1 MKIEIEENINTGD
14 SDKQILR
21 ENLLKMSLP
30 DLARVLGD
38 EVIKNLEENGFDTG
52 KNTLAEQIISQIGF
66 KSFEHEEIRSNF
78 CFLFNIDPINSWKN
92 NKQCK

>member
-30 DLARVLGD
+30 DLARVLGN
-38 EVIKNLEENGFDTG
+38 EIIENLKENGFDTG
-52 KNTLAEQIISQIGF
+52 KNTLADQII
-66 KSFEHEEIRSNF
+66 
-78 CFLFNIDPINSWKN
+78 
-92 NKQCK
+92 